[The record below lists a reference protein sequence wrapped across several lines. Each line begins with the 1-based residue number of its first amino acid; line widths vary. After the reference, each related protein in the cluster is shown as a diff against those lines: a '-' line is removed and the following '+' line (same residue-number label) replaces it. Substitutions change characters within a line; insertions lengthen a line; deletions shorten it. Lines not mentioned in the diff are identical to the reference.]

1 MKDIT
6 FVIAALVAVAAAGR
20 LESLERSYLPPD
32 NSVGVARSL
41 GSSGGFGSGSNGGFG
56 SGSHGSFGSNSG
68 AFGAAGAGLQGR
80 NAGARYSG
88 ATSNQYLP
96 PNHGPSGSQGASL
109 FARSQNGFSG
119 QQQYNGNGAHG
130 AGHGA
135 ARGIAQ
141 QYSAP
146 SSQFG
151 YQGSNAFGSHQGSH
165 SFGSQGS
172 NSFGSQ
178 GSNAFGSNQGSH
190 SFGSQ
195 GSNSFGSQQGQYSRQ
210 SAATSRQYLA
220 PKTYQSSPQQA
231 FDEKTGYQGEN
242 HLMASLD
249 LGEMRGSVRLL
260 LIKNHP
266 VPTLAFRTGAPA
278 NPLVYIY
285 MIPRPETTIC
295 GSRNVLL
302 RAGIEHATHCIT
314 VNCPATAPIVQSLC
328 YKLNI

>member
-1 MKDIT
+1 MKL

-41 GSSGGFGSGSNGGFG
+41 GSNGGFGSGSNGGFG

-119 QQQYNGNGAHG
+119 QQQYNGNGAAHG
-130 AGHGA
+130 AAHGA

-151 YQGSNAFGSHQGSH
+151 SQGSNAFGSHQGSH

-172 NSFGSQ
+172 NSFGS
-178 GSNAFGSNQGSH
+178 NQGSH
-190 SFGSQ
+190 SFGSQGSNAFGSQ

-231 FDEKTGYQGEN
+231 FDEKTGYQ
-242 HLMASLD
+242 
-249 LGEMRGSVRLL
+249 
-260 LIKNHP
+260 
-266 VPTLAFRTGAPA
+266 
-278 NPLVYIY
+278 Y
-285 MIPRPETTIC
+285 
-295 GSRNVLL
+295 
-302 RAGIEHATHCIT
+302 
-314 VNCPATAPIVQSLC
+314 
-328 YKLNI
+328 